1 MSQKRSNVHNAEIV
15 KNQNNLRPTKNKE
28 GIDIMYIYMV
38 NYGVDNEN
46 EPKFFLTLDK
56 AREFVKKQY
65 PIEAQKLVDEGSWGE
80 DDIEL
85 EDFLEDISED
95 CEDRPINKYGFAN
108 IYNWSDLVLI
118 TKYPLD

>member
-1 MSQKRSNVHNAEIV
+1 MSQKRSNIHNAEIV
-15 KNQNNLRPTKNKE
+15 KNQSSLRPTKNKE

-46 EPKFFLTLDK
+46 EPKFFSTLDK

-65 PIEAQKLVDEGSWGE
+65 PIEAQKLVDEGAWGE

-95 CEDRPINKYGFAN
+95 CEDRPINKYGFAD
-108 IYNWSDLVLI
+108 IYNWSDLILI

>member
-1 MSQKRSNVHNAEIV
+1 
-15 KNQNNLRPTKNKE
+15 
-28 GIDIMYIYMV
+28 MYIYMV

-46 EPKFFLTLDK
+46 EPKFFSTLDK

-85 EDFLEDISED
+85 EDFLEDISEN
-95 CEDRPINKYGFAN
+95 CEDLPINKYGFAN
-108 IYNWSDLVLI
+108 IYDWSDLVLI

>member
-1 MSQKRSNVHNAEIV
+1 
-15 KNQNNLRPTKNKE
+15 
-28 GIDIMYIYMV
+28 MYVYMV

-46 EPKFFLTLDK
+46 EPKFFSTLDK

>member
-1 MSQKRSNVHNAEIV
+1 MNQKRSNVHNAEIV
-15 KNQNNLRPTKNKE
+15 KNQSSLRPTKNKE

-38 NYGVDNEN
+38 NYGADSEN
-46 EPKFFLTLDK
+46 EPKFFSTLDK
-56 AREFVKKQY
+56 AREFAKKQY

-95 CEDRPINKYGFAN
+95 CEDRPINKYGFAD
-108 IYNWSDLVLI
+108 IYNWSDLILI

>member
-15 KNQNNLRPTKNKE
+15 KNQNSLRPTKNKE

-46 EPKFFLTLDK
+46 EPKFFSTLDK

>member
-15 KNQNNLRPTKNKE
+15 KNQSSLRPTKNKE

-38 NYGVDNEN
+38 NYGADNEN
-46 EPKFFLTLDK
+46 EPKFFSTLDK
-56 AREFVKKQY
+56 AREFAKKQY
-65 PIEAQKLVDEGSWGE
+65 PIEAQKLVDEGAWE
-80 DDIEL
+80 EEEIEL

-95 CEDRPINKYGFAN
+95 CEDRPINKYGFAD
-108 IYNWSDLVLI
+108 IYNWSDLILI

>member
-1 MSQKRSNVHNAEIV
+1 
-15 KNQNNLRPTKNKE
+15 
-28 GIDIMYIYMV
+28 MYIYMV
-38 NYGVDNEN
+38 NYGADNEN
-46 EPKFFLTLDK
+46 EPKFFSTLDK
-56 AREFVKKQY
+56 AREFAKKQY

>member
-15 KNQNNLRPTKNKE
+15 KNQNSLRPTKNKK
-28 GIDIMYIYMV
+28 GIDIMCIYAV
-38 NYGVDNEN
+38 NYGADNEN
-46 EPKFFLTLDK
+46 EPKFFSTLDK

-65 PIEAQKLVDEGSWGE
+65 PIEAQKLVDEGFWEE
-80 DDIEL
+80 DEIEL

-95 CEDRPINKYGFAN
+95 CEDRPINEYGFAD

-118 TKYPLD
+118 TKYPLN

>member
-1 MSQKRSNVHNAEIV
+1 MSQKRSNVHNAEIA
-15 KNQNNLRPTKNKE
+15 KSQNSLRPTKNKE

-46 EPKFFLTLDK
+46 EPKFFSTLDK

-85 EDFLEDISED
+85 EDFLEDISEN
-95 CEDRPINKYGFAN
+95 CEDLPINKYGFAN
-108 IYNWSDLVLI
+108 IYDWSDLVLI

>member
-1 MSQKRSNVHNAEIV
+1 MSQKKSNVHNAEIV

-28 GIDIMYIYMV
+28 GIDIMCIYMV
-38 NYGVDNEN
+38 NYGADNEN
-46 EPKFFLTLDK
+46 EPKFFSTLEK

-95 CEDRPINKYGFAN
+95 CEDSPINKYGFAN

>member
-1 MSQKRSNVHNAEIV
+1 MNQKRSNVHNAEIV
-15 KNQNNLRPTKNKE
+15 KNQNSLRPTKNKE
-28 GIDIMYIYMV
+28 GIDIMYVYMV

-46 EPKFFLTLDK
+46 EPKFFSTLDK

-108 IYNWSDLVLI
+108 IYDWSDLVLI